1 MIFGSVCVELLHRC
15 ASGHTVQVTSAN
27 FGMWFIAH
35 GLTQALAF
43 HVKTT
48 LTTFSVELLCKH
60 DGKVDNRAV
69 TANYWLPGS
78 VAAEVEMD
86 ENQQRCQNGGWL
98 VTPIVALADY
108 EHEDLWILPTS
119 VLPSSS
125 FRSGAISEADKEYL
139 QQVKRGHNYFPD
151 HVGRIGDTK
160 NVDSS
165 AAPNPSAATVASSP
179 QGAAQVPRGPAQVQ
193 PERAHDAAEQRR
205 RQREYERQFPRRT
218 IISNAEH
225 MERQRQGQQQHGVSR
240 GRLATQRLPTFMY
253 RNEHREREHRAEIER
268 LLANGRALVDGVF
281 ERHGVRRGGGSS
293 SEPTVRVCEPFFCK
307 QIYAMRKTTRELQEA
322 KREQQRKN
330 GEEVEDLKDTGEC
343 TVCLQ
348 MTTEDTHKE
357 FTCGHYMC
365 TTCLANPAFDWT
377 CPLCRKAISRAG
389 SGM

>member
-1 MIFGSVCVELLHRC
+1 MNTVGGVRRIWEQWQAVLCELGFFVPPEHGMIFESVCVELFHRC

-27 FGMWFIAH
+27 CGMWFIAH

-43 HVKTT
+43 HVNTT
-48 LTTFSVELLCKH
+48 EETFNVQILCKH
-60 DGKVDNRAV
+60 DGRVDFHVVRAS
-69 TANYWLPGS
+69 YWLPGS
-78 VAAEVEMD
+78 VCAEEEMD
-86 ENQQRCQNGGWL
+86 ENQQRCQAGGWL

-108 EHEDLWILPTS
+108 EHVDLWILSTR

-125 FRSGAISEADKEYL
+125 FTNGTISQAEEEYL
-139 QQVKRGHNYFPD
+139 QQVKRRHNYFPNF
-151 HVGRIGDTK
+151 VGRIGSTK

-165 AAPNPSAATVASSP
+165 AAPNFSAASVASSP

-205 RQREYERQFPRRT
+205 RQREYERQFPRRR
-218 IISNAEH
+218 IISYEEH
-225 MERQRQGQQQHGVSR
+225 LALLQAQHR
-240 GRLATQRLPTFMY
+240 
-253 RNEHREREHRAEIER
+253 RNEVREQAIEEFRRFLREH
-268 LLANGRALVDGVF
+268 D
-281 ERHGVRRGGGSS
+281 RRRESS
-293 SEPTVRVCEPFFCK
+293 PEPTVKMCEPFFCK
-307 QIYAMRKTTRELQEA
+307 QIYAMRKTTRELQEV

-343 TVCLQ
+343 PVCLQ
-348 MTTEDTHKE
+348 KTTEDTHKE

-365 TTCLANPAFDWT
+365 TTCLANPEFDWT